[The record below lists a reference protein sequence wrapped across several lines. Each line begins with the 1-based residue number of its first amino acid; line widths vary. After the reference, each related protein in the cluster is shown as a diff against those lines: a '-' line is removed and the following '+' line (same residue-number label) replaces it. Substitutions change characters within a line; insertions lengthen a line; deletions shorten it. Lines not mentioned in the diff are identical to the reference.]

1 MAAPK
6 APKQAKPEPAS
17 QGEIQDRELGKQ
29 INLLNLKQ
37 SGYDAVW
44 DPDKQTYSFTETP
57 QSPEQQQQAARNREL
72 EDLAFAKL
80 KGTVSDADRK
90 MVGDTF
96 QAQREAG
103 NQELNRYATEMAG
116 ARGLD
121 VTDSPFQ
128 RELGIQKQGLETGLR
143 GAEAA
148 SLLDVGNRQQI
159 FGQALREFST
169 GLNQQAL
176 MNRMAMGQGAT
187 QSALSQMGNRYG
199 IAGRSIGQPG
209 GGGMGAGMGAL
220 GGAASGAMMGM
231 SAGPWGAAIGA
242 GLGAIGG
249 AASGS
254 RG

>member
-1 MAAPK
+1 MSSPK
-6 APKQAKPEPAS
+6 APKPAKPTE
-17 QGEIQDRELGKQ
+17 GEIQDADLGRQ

-44 DPDKQTYSFTETP
+44 DPEKKTYTFNEVPKTP
-57 QSPEQQQQAARNREL
+57 AQLEQDARNKEL

-80 KGTVSDADRK
+80 KGTISDEDRR

-96 QAQREAG
+96 QAQRDAG
-103 NQELNRYATEMAG
+103 NMELNRYASEMAG

-187 QSALSQMGNRYG
+187 GSALSMMSSRYG
-199 IAGRSIGQPG
+199 LG
-209 GGGMGAGMGAL
+209 GGGSRGGGASGIATGAL
-220 GGAASGAMMGM
+220 GGAASGAMMGSSIM
-231 SAGPWGAAIGA
+231 PGWGTAIGA
-242 GLGAIGG
+242 GLGAIAGG
-249 AASGS
+249 VSGS
-254 RG
+254 GR

>member
-1 MAAPK
+1 MSSPK
-6 APKQAKPEPAS
+6 APKPAKPTE
-17 QGEIQDRELGKQ
+17 GEIQDADLGRQ

-44 DPDKQTYSFTETP
+44 DPEKKTYTFNEVPKTP
-57 QSPEQQQQAARNREL
+57 AQLEQDARNKEL

-80 KGTVSDADRK
+80 KGTISDEDRR

-96 QAQREAG
+96 QAQRDAG
-103 NQELNRYATEMAG
+103 NMELNRYASEMAG

-187 QSALSQMGNRYG
+187 QSALSQMSSRYG
-199 IAGRSIGQPG
+199 MGASG
-209 GGGMGAGMGAL
+209 GGGGNGLMGAGLGAASGAAMGAMAGAAAGGIGAIPGALIGGL
-220 GGAASGAMMGM
+220 GGAASGY
-231 SAGPWGAAIGA
+231 AGG
-242 GLGAIGG
+242 
-249 AASGS
+249 
-254 RG
+254 RR